1 MSEVHLGCPPRF
13 SGLYVSR
20 FSVSS
25 RPLGTSAGSDGRDE
39 CGGVC
44 EQVASRSSSCDCGSP
59 DAVTVDEDGDLILD
73 RRRRNRERSDHVLAV
88 QHGITSSLRS
98 VGLQVWK
105 AALLLT
111 DFVLHKSFTSSE
123 FNGVTAIEIGAGT
136 GLVGLALARVAQKVF
151 ITDRGSDILDNC
163 LANVQL
169 NSSILKID
177 EAKTYVRELNWKM
190 SWPPPVATCNPSD
203 PSSRYLWSRS
213 EIEAA
218 EEGTALFAADVIYSD
233 DLTDLFFGTAKKLM
247 SRGAAKVLYLTLE
260 KRYNFSLDELD
271 VVANGYKHF
280 RSFFTVQDESGALD
294 VTTCRPDFVGEQM
307 DLTEVPQYIREY
319 DRGKDLEMWKIM
331 YNPNPE

>member
-1 MSEVHLGCPPRF
+1 MVR
-13 SGLYVSR
+13 
-20 FSVSS
+20 
-25 RPLGTSAGSDGRDE
+25 
-39 CGGVC
+39 CGGLILGLFAFWW
-44 EQVASRSSSCDCGSP
+44 EGGSP

-151 ITDRGSDILDNC
+151 IT
-163 LANVQL
+163 VQ
-169 NSSILKID
+169 D
-177 EAKTYVRELNWKM
+177 TYGLEVKLRRL
-190 SWPPPVATCNPSD
+190 
-203 PSSRYLWSRS
+203 R
-213 EIEAA
+213 
-218 EEGTALFAADVIYSD
+218 
-233 DLTDLFFGTAKKLM
+233 KKLM